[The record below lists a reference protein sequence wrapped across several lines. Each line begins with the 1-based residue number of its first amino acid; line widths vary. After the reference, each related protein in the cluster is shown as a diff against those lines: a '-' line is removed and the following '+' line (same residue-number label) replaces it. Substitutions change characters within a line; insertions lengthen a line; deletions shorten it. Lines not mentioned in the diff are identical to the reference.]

1 MNVGASKIA
10 VLGLWHQGVV
20 GAACLAERGFAVI
33 GADSDVARIAKL
45 RSGKAPLFEPG
56 LDELLGK
63 GLRSGRL
70 SFAGDYA
77 EAVRGAP
84 FVFVMFDTPVD
95 ENDQSDL
102 SEIFRTFEA
111 IAPALQPQAVI
122 LVTAQVP
129 VGTCDKLKDVLRK
142 AAPDVSATIAYMPEN
157 LRLGQAIERFM
168 APPLPVIGC
177 DDPAAFERLM
187 TVLAPLAPQW
197 HQVSLRTGEMMKH
210 ALNAFLGVSICFANE
225 LGNICDAV
233 GADGKRVGE
242 MLRLEPRVGP
252 KAMLL
257 PGLGFSGGTLA
268 RDMQTLRGLG
278 RSFNLE
284 TPLLDGAWK
293 ANTEQNHLVV
303 RKLAS
308 VISQMRNARV
318 AVLGLTYKPDTST
331 LRRSAAIEVIGDL
344 VARGVKVSAHD
355 PMADRDELKAH
366 GEFAFADNPLAAVE
380 GAEALVLMT
389 PWKDYKGLDFAAVKQ
404 RMARP
409 YVLDTAGLWNADQLT
424 ALGFVYEDIG
434 RGRRA
439 QV

>member
-1 MNVGASKIA
+1 MNAGATKIA

-20 GAACLAERGFAVI
+20 GAVCLADRGFAVV
-33 GADSDVARIAKL
+33 GADADAARIAKL
-45 RSGKAPLFEPG
+45 RNGKAPLFEPG

-63 GLRSGRL
+63 GLHSGRL
-70 SFAGDYA
+70 SFVADYA
-77 EAVRGAP
+77 EAVRDAP

-129 VGTCDKLKDVLRK
+129 VGTCDKLMDVLRK

-157 LRLGQAIERFM
+157 LRLGQAIERFL

-177 DDPAAFERLM
+177 DEPAAFERLM
-187 TVLAPLAPQW
+187 TVLGPLAPQW

-278 RSFNLE
+278 RSFNLD

-308 VISQMRNARV
+308 VIPQLRNARV

-331 LRRSAAIEVIGDL
+331 LRRSAAIEVIGEL

-355 PMADRDELKAH
+355 PLADRDELKAH

-389 PWKDYKGLDFAAVKQ
+389 PWKDYKGLDFVAVKQ
-404 RMARP
+404 RMAKP

-424 ALGFVYEDIG
+424 ALGFVYDDIG